1 MIAYGFYRLF
11 TLSTEYCVIESL
23 VDRPGGVKLGAVTE
37 RTAGVKF
44 AQVRRAGK
52 ARAVVESS
60 GCWYELNRPLH
71 KFVGSSDLGSVSP
84 AEMGARPV
92 DMSIDEFIA
101 PLNKVQ
107 RVLCVGL
114 NFTDHAAEVGAELP
128 TYPTIFTKFGNA
140 LIGPGEAI
148 ELPAESTKIDWEVEL
163 CAVVG
168 RRGRHI
174 AEDRVDDYLLGY
186 TVLNDVSVRDWQGR
200 TSEWFQGKNWDRMTP
215 FGPVIVSPDEL
226 DIAGGLAMT
235 CTVDGE
241 VRQQGT
247 TANMVFTPAQVV
259 SYISTF
265 MTLEPGDLIA
275 LGTPA
280 GVGLSLR
287 PRKWLG
293 PGQTVVTSIEGIGTL
308 TNRCE
313 QV

>member
-1 MIAYGFYRLF
+1 M
-11 TLSTEYCVIESL
+11 
-23 VDRPGGVKLGAVTE
+23 
-37 RTAGVKF
+37 KF
-44 AQVRRAGK
+44 AQVRRAG
-52 ARAVVESS
+52 AAHAVVEQ
-60 GCWYELNRPLH
+60 GGRWYELDQPLQDLVSAGVLPADDLEE
-71 KFVGSSDLGSVSP
+71 VGAQPAQVSSGD
-84 AEMGARPV
+84 
-92 DMSIDEFIA
+92 FIA
-101 PLNKVQ
+101 PLSQVQ

-114 NFTDHAAEVGAELP
+114 NFTDHAEEVGAQLP
-128 TYPTIFTKFGNA
+128 RYPTLFTKFGNA
-140 LIGPGEAI
+140 LVGPGEVI

-168 RRGRHI
+168 RRGRRI
-174 AEDRVDDYLLGY
+174 PEEQVDEHLLGY

-235 CTVDGE
+235 CSVDGQ

-247 TANMVFTPAQVV
+247 TATMIFTPAQVV

-280 GVGLSLR
+280 GVGLSVR
-287 PRKWLG
+287 PRQWLRE
-293 PGQTVVTSIEGIGTL
+293 GQTVVSEIEGIGSL
-308 TNRCE
+308 TNECK
-313 QV
+313 VL